1 MRQRLFLKKLYFFRS
16 SVAGSLFAAAFSFTQ
31 TRRNEGALE
40 TAVAFRSLLRCVF
53 FMIRL
58 GFFDFRE
65 EGFDKRG
72 VWFEFYCVFLAVEIG
87 NIYV

>member
-1 MRQRLFLKKLYFFRS
+1 MELQTRIFLKYDGYDGYDGKDGSECAARDYSGEALKLHT
-16 SVAGSLFAAAFSFTQ
+16 GS
-31 TRRNEGALE
+31 ALLC
-40 TAVAFRSLLRCVF
+40 ALLI
-53 FMIRL
+53 IRL

-65 EGFDKRG
+65 ESFDKRG

>member
-1 MRQRLFLKKLYFFRS
+1 MELQTRIFLKYDGYDGYDGKDGSECAARDYGGEALKLHT
-16 SVAGSLFAAAFSFTQ
+16 GS
-31 TRRNEGALE
+31 ALMC
-40 TAVAFRSLLRCVF
+40 TLL
-53 FMIRL
+53 IIGL